1 LEFYQSFP
9 LEATSEL
16 HESFASFLKIL
27 ALDTSTEYCSVA
39 LLSDNDVTSR
49 EDYAG
54 QRHSELIL
62 PMVRQVLADSGI
74 TLADLDGIAFGSGP
88 GSFTGLRIACGITQG
103 LAFGADL
110 PVVGICT
117 LEALAQEAGAEK
129 VVTALDARM
138 GEIYHAAYEKGRHEW
153 QPVAQP
159 SLCRPENAPLP
170 KGDNWIACGSGFDM
184 YEERLRVRYEGCV
197 KRIISQTRPN
207 AHSIARLAVGKFAR
221 GQSTGPSEAAPL
233 YIRNKVALKENER

>member
-1 LEFYQSFP
+1 M
-9 LEATSEL
+9 
-16 HESFASFLKIL
+16 KIL

-74 TLADLDGIAFGSGP
+74 ALTDLDGITFGSGP

-138 GEIYHAAYEKGRHEW
+138 GEIYQAAYEKGPDEW
-153 QPVAQP
+153 QPVALP
-159 SLCRPENAPLP
+159 SLHRPENAPLLE
-170 KGDNWIACGSGFDM
+170 GDNWTACGSGFDV
-184 YEERLRVRYEGCV
+184 YEDRLRIRYEGCV
-197 KRIISQTRPN
+197 KRIIRQMRPN
-207 AHSIARLAVGKFAR
+207 ACAIARLAVRKFVK
-221 GQSTGPSEAAPL
+221 GQSDDPSEAVPL